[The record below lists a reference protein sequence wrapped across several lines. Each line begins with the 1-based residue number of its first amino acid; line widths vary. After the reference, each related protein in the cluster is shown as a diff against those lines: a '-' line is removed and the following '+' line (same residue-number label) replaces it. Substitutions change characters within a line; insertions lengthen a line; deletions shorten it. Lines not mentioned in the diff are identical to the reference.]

1 MIDMYIGIDVGGTAV
16 KAGVVDGEGR
26 VLSRAEVK
34 SEPASDAAMLRAMY
48 SAMLR
53 AMEGA
58 GLSKDDVSAVGIGSS
73 GICDN
78 AKGTIIYSGNIAYD
92 NTAVREFFSERINA
106 RIDVE
111 NDVNCA
117 AIGEYALYGG
127 GADSFVFV
135 ALGTGVG
142 GGIIINK
149 RLYSGLHGGAGEV
162 GHMTLVPGGR
172 LCGCGARGCW
182 EAYASVS
189 ALISDA
195 RERGGCFSALPAI
208 DGKAVFDAA
217 ERGLPE
223 AVEVRDGWIRRV
235 AEGVCSLVNILRPEK
250 LVIGGAVS
258 RQGETL
264 LAPIRRYVAENA
276 YANDVPGIGMT
287 EISAARLM
295 GDAGIVG
302 AAMLHKLV

>member
-34 SEPASDAAMLRAMY
+34 SEPASDTAMLRVMY

-58 GLSKDDVSAVGIGSS
+58 GVSKDGISAVGIGSS

-127 GADSFVFV
+127 GA
-135 ALGTGVG
+135 
-142 GGIIINK
+142 
-149 RLYSGLHGGAGEV
+149 GEV
-162 GHMTLVPGGR
+162 GHMTLVPDGR

-189 ALISDA
+189 ALINDA
-195 RERGGCFSALPAI
+195 RERGGYFAALPEI

-223 AVEVRDGWIRRV
+223 AIEVRDNWIHYV
-235 AEGVCSLVNILRPEK
+235 AVGVCSLVNILRPEK

-264 LAPIRRYVAENA
+264 LAPVRRYVAENA
-276 YANDVPGIGMT
+276 YGKDVSGIGMT